1 MVFLPGIQGEWILFS
16 AKRKPLFFGIFL
28 VAATFKL
35 RNRYANKRRL
45 KPAATKNWVFRL
57 DTVYPQKALRNI
69 DRMTRSKIITVVNQK
84 GGVGKTTT
92 SVSLAAALGLA
103 GYPILLIDL
112 DPQGNATS
120 GVGVA
125 KDDRDRSVYPLILGQ
140 TGIEECI
147 RATEFT
153 NLSLVPSHPDL
164 TGAEVELI
172 SFLGREY
179 RLKEA
184 INPIRDKYSFILI
197 DCPPSL
203 NILVINGLACA
214 DELIVPIQAEYYALE
229 GISQLMGAIRLV
241 RERLNPDLRI
251 SGVLLTMS
259 DSRTRLSQQVID
271 EVRGFFKGDVFETVI
286 PRNVRLGEA
295 PSFGKP
301 IQYYDDRSSG
311 AMAYSALAEEITR
324 KLT

>member
-1 MVFLPGIQGEWILFS
+1 MAI
-16 AKRKPLFFGIFL
+16 
-28 VAATFKL
+28 
-35 RNRYANKRRL
+35 
-45 KPAATKNWVFRL
+45 
-57 DTVYPQKALRNI
+57 
-69 DRMTRSKIITVVNQK
+69 SKIITIVNQK

-103 GYPILLIDL
+103 GYPVLLIDL

-125 KDDRDRSVYPLILGQ
+125 KDDRGRSIYPLILGQ
-140 TGIEECI
+140 VGIEDCI
-147 RATEFT
+147 RETEFK
-153 NLSLVPSHPDL
+153 NISLVPSHPDL

-179 RLKEA
+179 RLRDA
-184 INPIRDKYSFILI
+184 LNPIRDRYPFILI

-203 NILVINGLACA
+203 NILVINALACA

-251 SGVLLTMS
+251 RGVLLTMS
-259 DSRTRLSQQVID
+259 DNRIRLSQQVID
-271 EVRGFFKGDVFETVI
+271 EVRGFFKGDVFETII

-301 IQYYDDRSSG
+301 IQYYDKRSSG
-311 AMAYSALAEEITR
+311 AMAYNALAQEMTKDLDPQLI
-324 KLT
+324 